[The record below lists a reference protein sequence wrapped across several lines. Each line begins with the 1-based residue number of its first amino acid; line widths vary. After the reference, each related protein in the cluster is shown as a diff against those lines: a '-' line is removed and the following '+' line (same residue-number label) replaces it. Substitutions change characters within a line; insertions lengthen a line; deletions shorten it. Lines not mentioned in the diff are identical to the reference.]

1 MTNKGSYTCIFGG
14 GAVRGIAYVGALQA
28 LDELGIDI
36 DILAGSSV
44 GSIVAALVAVGYS
57 PDEISEIFMQ
67 VNFELFRDI
76 HFGIN
81 KDFAISKGNVFT
93 DWVRDLIEKKFYGL
107 DYKRGE
113 NNPVLF
119 KDIKKQLVL
128 ITTDLNTFKPYEFST
143 FETPDYEVAEAVR
156 ASCSMPGLMVPV
168 EFNNKKLVDGDLMK
182 GIPLWKLSKNLTNP
196 KNRIIEFR
204 LEGDNVG
211 GNNNAFE
218 FLNSIY
224 SCMTSVSTDFI
235 MENFGKNDKY
245 DYVKITT
252 GDLIV
257 IDFNISQKSRNK
269 LIEMV
274 YSDSLKYLTREFKT
288 KKVKTSEIYSKLIK
302 YLEDLYKSLKA
313 DNVLESK
320 ENLKDLFLYLA
331 DKQKYVDVDIYD
343 SLITLKNDIQ
353 NEPLKQGWFKQIK
366 FKNKTLLVNACDI
379 LLKVI
384 KIKFAELENFVS
396 EIG

>member
-1 MTNKGSYTCIFGG
+1 MINKGSYTCIFGG
-14 GAVRGIAYVGALQA
+14 GAVRGMAYIGALQA
-28 LDELGIDI
+28 MDELEIDI

-44 GSIVAALVAVGYS
+44 GSLVAALVAVGYS
-57 PDEISEIFMQ
+57 PDEINDIFMQ

-107 DYKRGE
+107 DYKKGE

-119 KDIKKQLVL
+119 EDIKKQLVL

-143 FETPDYEVAEAVR
+143 FETPDYEIAEAVR
-156 ASCSMPGLMVPV
+156 ASCSMPGLMIPV
-168 EFNNKKLVDGDLMK
+168 ELNNKKLVDGDLMK
-182 GIPLWKLSKNLTNP
+182 GIPLWKLSKNLNNP

-211 GNNNAFE
+211 ENNNAFE

-257 IDFNISQKSRNK
+257 IDFNISQKSRNR
-269 LIEMV
+269 LIEMG
-274 YSDSLKYLTREFKT
+274 YNDSLRYLTSDFKT
-288 KKVKTSEIYSKLIK
+288 KKIKIGEIYSKLTQH
-302 YLEDLYKSLKA
+302 LDDLLKSLRQ
-313 DNVLESK
+313 DNVIETK
-320 ENLKDLFLYLA
+320 ENLKDLFLYLS
-331 DKQKYVDVDIYD
+331 DKQKYVDVDIFE

-353 NEPLKQGWFKQIK
+353 NEPLKRGWFKHVK
-366 FKNKTLLVNACDI
+366 FKNKTLLVNSCDI
-379 LLKVI
+379 LGKII
-384 KIKFAELENFVS
+384 KIKLNELENFVS

>member
-14 GAVRGIAYVGALQA
+14 GAIRGIAYVGALQA
-28 LDELGIDI
+28 LDELDINIDV
-36 DILAGSSV
+36 LAGSSV

-57 PDEISEIFMQ
+57 PNEINDIFMQ

-107 DYKRGE
+107 DYKKGE
-113 NNPVLF
+113 NDPVLF
-119 KDIKKQLVL
+119 RDIKKQLVL

-143 FETPDYEVAEAVR
+143 FETPEHEIAEAVR

-168 EFNNKKLVDGDLMK
+168 EYNNKKLVDGDLMK
-182 GIPLWKLSKNLTNP
+182 GIPLWKLSKNLTSS
-196 KNRIIEFR
+196 KTRIIEFR
-204 LEGDNVG
+204 LEGDNVS
-211 GNNNAFE
+211 NNSNAFE
-218 FLNSIY
+218 YLNSIY

-235 MENFGKNDKY
+235 MENFASNDKY

-269 LIEMV
+269 LVEMG
-274 YSDSLKYLTREFKT
+274 YSDSMRYLTSDFKT
-288 KKVKTSEIYSKLIK
+288 KKIRISEIYSKLIK
-302 YLEDLYKSLKA
+302 YLEDLLKSLRA

-320 ENLKDLFLYLA
+320 ENLKDLFLYFA
-331 DKQKYVDVDIYD
+331 DKQKYVDVDIFD
-343 SLITLKNDIQ
+343 SLISLKNDIQ
-353 NEPLKQGWFKQIK
+353 NEPLKRGWFKQIK
-366 FKNKTLLVNACDI
+366 FKNKVILVNTCDI
-379 LLKVI
+379 LIKVI
-384 KIKFAELENFVS
+384 TIKLLELENFVS

>member
-1 MTNKGSYTCIFGG
+1 MIDKGSYTCIFGG

-28 LDELGIDI
+28 LDELDIDI

-57 PDEISEIFMQ
+57 PNEINNIFMQ

-107 DYKRGE
+107 DYKKGE

-119 KDIKKQLVL
+119 RDIKKSLVL

-156 ASCSMPGLMVPV
+156 ASCSMPGLMIPV

-182 GIPLWKLSKNLTNP
+182 GIPLWKLSKNLNNP

-211 GNNNAFE
+211 SNNNPFE

-235 MENFGKNDKY
+235 MENFANNDKY

-269 LIEMV
+269 LVEMGYNDSLRYITRDFKSKKIKIIEM
-274 YSDSLKYLTREFKT
+274 
-288 KKVKTSEIYSKLIK
+288 YSKLMT
-302 YLEDLYKSLKA
+302 YLSALNKSLNS
-313 DNVLESK
+313 DNVIESND
-320 ENLKDLFLYLA
+320 NLKDLFLYVS
-331 DKQKYVDVDIYD
+331 DKQKYIDVDVFD
-343 SLITLKNDIQ
+343 SLIALKNDIQ
-353 NEPLKQGWFKQIK
+353 NDPLKRGWFKQIR
-366 FKNKTLLVNACDI
+366 FKNKILLVNACEI
-379 LLKVI
+379 LIKII
-384 KIKFAELENFVS
+384 KIKLTELENFVS